1 VSKSRSA
8 TIVALLVAA
17 VALSSACAFVPA
29 AAPVSPVS
37 ADGMV
42 RFTGAIISLAG
53 GQIAGARLTVLN
65 GVNKD
70 AQATTD
76 AAGHYAFP
84 SLQSG
89 TFNVLIAANGFT
101 SITPQIDLF
110 QNLDAN
116 FALSTAR

>member
-8 TIVALLVAA
+8 TIVVLLVVA
-17 VALSSACAFVPA
+17 VALSCACVVVPA
-29 AAPVSPVS
+29 TPVSPVS
-37 ADGMV
+37 PDGMV

-70 AQATTD
+70 AQVTTD
-76 AAGHYAFP
+76 ATGHYAFA

>member
-1 VSKSRSA
+1 M
-8 TIVALLVAA
+8 LLVAVA
-17 VALSSACAFVPA
+17 ALSSACAVVPA
-29 AAPVSPVS
+29 TPVSPAS
-37 ADGMV
+37 PDGMV
-42 RFTGAIISLAG
+42 RFTGAVISLAG

-70 AQATTD
+70 AQTTTD
-76 AAGHYAFP
+76 ATGHYAFP